1 MTDKEI
7 LKKKII
13 YRSLHRGTKE
23 MDLLLGTFVKKYI
36 NQFSYIELKDLE
48 KLIFMEDE
56 ILYKW
61 YFENKLENNIPNTNI
76 SVLLKNFKI

>member
-13 YRSLHRGTKE
+13 YRSLYRGTKE
-23 MDLLLGTFVKKYI
+23 MDLLLGKFVKKYI
-36 NQFSYIELKDLE
+36 DQFSYIELKDLE

-61 YFENKLENNIPNTNI
+61 YFENEFDNNIPNTNI
-76 SVLLKNFKI
+76 SALLKNFKI

>member
-48 KLIFMEDE
+48 KLIFMEDG